1 MNAPLP
7 DISLTDAAPGGRPL
21 EWVGMQGIDLPVAVA
36 EPGCRRDVHA
46 RADVQVDLPAPH
58 VKGIHMSRL
67 YRLLDGLDGL
77 DDGAAL
83 SPAGL
88 QRVLHAMVDSH
99 RDCDTRSARLRLR
112 FDLLARRA
120 ALVTD
125 GLAGWKAYPVRL
137 DATLTGSRFALRAQV
152 TVVYSSTCPCSAALS
167 RHWVEQAFLAAF
179 GRDDRVEPAAVAA
192 WLKRHATA
200 ATPHSQRSEAVVSVA
215 LPDDGAT
222 LGLIDLIDRIEH
234 ALGTPVQTAVK
245 RADEQAFA
253 VLNGGNLMF
262 VEDAARRVQAALDGY
277 HATPHVHVRHLE
289 SLHPHDAVAWAAPVR
304 EGADASCSASR
315 TRTSCAAAA
324 RGAARIRSTAIR
336 TASSCCWK
344 RTRWIT
350 GR

>member
-1 MNAPLP
+1 MEKALHRIPSMNAPLP
-7 DISLTDAAPGGRPL
+7 DISLTDAAPGRRPL

-67 YRLLDGLDGL
+67 YRLLDGLD
-77 DDGAAL
+77 DGAAL

-88 QRVLHAMVDSH
+88 RPVLQAMVDSH
-99 RDCDTRSARLRLR
+99 RDCDTRRARLRLR

-125 GLAGWKAYPVRL
+125 GLAGWKAYPVRI
-137 DATLTGSRFALRAQV
+137 DATLTDVGFELRAQV

-200 ATPHSQRSEAVVSVA
+200 ATPHSQRSEAVVSVG
-215 LPDDGAT
+215 LPADGAT

-262 VEDAARRVQAALDGY
+262 VEDAARRVQAALDGR
-277 HATPHVHVRHLE
+277 HAHPRVHVRHLE

-304 EGADASCSASR
+304 EGADAC
-315 TRTSCAAAA
+315 
-324 RGAARIRSTAIR
+324 
-336 TASSCCWK
+336 
-344 RTRWIT
+344 
-350 GR
+350 

>member
-1 MNAPLP
+1 MNAALP
-7 DISLTDAAPGGRPL
+7 DISLTDVAPGRRPL
-21 EWVGMQGIDLPVAVA
+21 DWVGMQGIDLPVAVA

-46 RADVQVDLPAPH
+46 RADVQVDLPAPD

-67 YRLLDGLDGL
+67 YRLLDGLGDGT
-77 DDGAAL
+77 AL

-88 QRVLHAMVDSH
+88 RRVLHAMVDSH

-125 GLAGWKAYPVRL
+125 GLAGWKAYPVRI
-137 DATLTGSRFALRAQV
+137 DATLTGARFELRAQV
-152 TVVYSSTCPCSAALS
+152 TAVYSSTCPCSAALS

-179 GRDDRVEPAAVAA
+179 GRDERVEPAAVAA

-215 LPDDGAT
+215 LPADGAT
-222 LGLIDLIDRIEH
+222 LGLIDLIDRIEY

-253 VLNGGNLMF
+253 VLNGENLMF
-262 VEDAARRVQAALDGY
+262 VEDAARRVQAALDGR
-277 HATPHVHVRHLE
+277 HADPRVHVRHLE

-304 EGADASCSASR
+304 EGANAC
-315 TRTSCAAAA
+315 
-324 RGAARIRSTAIR
+324 
-336 TASSCCWK
+336 
-344 RTRWIT
+344 
-350 GR
+350 

>member
-7 DISLTDAAPGGRPL
+7 DISLTDAAPGRRPL

-67 YRLLDGLDGL
+67 YRLLDGLG
-77 DDGAAL
+77 DGAAL

-88 QRVLHAMVDSH
+88 RPVLQAMVDSH
-99 RDCDTRSARLRLR
+99 RDCDTRRARLRLH

-125 GLAGWKAYPVRL
+125 GLAGWKAYPVRI
-137 DATLTGSRFALRAQV
+137 DATLTDVGFELRAQV

-200 ATPHSQRSEAVVSVA
+200 ATPHSQRSEAVVSVG
-215 LPDDGAT
+215 LPADGAT

-262 VEDAARRVQAALDGY
+262 VE
-277 HATPHVHVRHLE
+277 
-289 SLHPHDAVAWAAPVR
+289 
-304 EGADASCSASR
+304 
-315 TRTSCAAAA
+315 
-324 RGAARIRSTAIR
+324 
-336 TASSCCWK
+336 
-344 RTRWIT
+344 
-350 GR
+350 

>member
-1 MNAPLP
+1 MEKALHRIPSMNAPLP
-7 DISLTDAAPGGRPL
+7 DISLTDAAPGRRPL

-67 YRLLDGLDGL
+67 YRLLDGLD
-77 DDGAAL
+77 DGAAL

-88 QRVLHAMVDSH
+88 RPVLQAMVDSH
-99 RDCDTRSARLRLR
+99 RDCDTRRARLRLH

-125 GLAGWKAYPVRL
+125 GLAGWKAYPVRI
-137 DATLTGSRFALRAQV
+137 DATLTDIGFELRAQV

-200 ATPHSQRSEAVVSVA
+200 ATPHSQRSEAVVSVG
-215 LPDDGAT
+215 LPADGAT

-262 VEDAARRVQAALDGY
+262 VEDAARRVQAALDGR
-277 HATPHVHVRHLE
+277 HAHPRVHVRHLE

-304 EGADASCSASR
+304 QGADAC
-315 TRTSCAAAA
+315 
-324 RGAARIRSTAIR
+324 
-336 TASSCCWK
+336 
-344 RTRWIT
+344 
-350 GR
+350 

>member
-7 DISLTDAAPGGRPL
+7 DISLTDAAPGRRPL

-46 RADVQVDLPAPH
+46 RADVQVDLPAPR

-67 YRLLDGLDGL
+67 YRLLDGLGDG
-77 DDGAAL
+77 DAL

-88 QRVLHAMVDSH
+88 RPVLQAMVDSH
-99 RDCDTRSARLRLR
+99 RDCDTRRARLRLR

-125 GLAGWKAYPVRL
+125 GLAGWKAYPVRI
-137 DATLTGSRFALRAQV
+137 DATLTDAGFELRAQV
-152 TVVYSSTCPCSAALS
+152 TVAYSSTCPCSAALS

-200 ATPHSQRSEAVVSVA
+200 ATPHSQRSEAVVSA
-215 LPDDGAT
+215 GLPADGAT
-222 LGLIDLIDRIEH
+222 LGLIDLIDRVEH

-262 VEDAARRVQAALDGY
+262 VEDAARRVQAALDGR
-277 HATPHVHVRHLE
+277 HAHPRVHVRHLE

-304 EGADASCSASR
+304 EGADAC
-315 TRTSCAAAA
+315 
-324 RGAARIRSTAIR
+324 
-336 TASSCCWK
+336 
-344 RTRWIT
+344 
-350 GR
+350 

>member
-1 MNAPLP
+1 MEKALHRIPSMNAALP
-7 DISLTDAAPGGRPL
+7 DISLTDLAPGRRPL
-21 EWVGMQGIDLPVAVA
+21 DWVGMQGIDLPVAVA

-46 RADVQVDLPAPH
+46 RADVQVDLPAPD

-67 YRLLDGLDGL
+67 YRLLDGLGDGT
-77 DDGAAL
+77 AL

-88 QRVLHAMVDSH
+88 RRVLHAMVDSH

-125 GLAGWKAYPVRL
+125 GLAGWKAYPVRI
-137 DATLTGSRFALRAQV
+137 DATATGARFDLRAQV
-152 TVVYSSTCPCSAALS
+152 TAVYSSTCPCSAALS

-179 GRDDRVEPAAVAA
+179 GRDERVEPAAVAA

-215 LPDDGAT
+215 LAADGAT

-253 VLNGGNLMF
+253 VLNGENLMF
-262 VEDAARRVQAALDGY
+262 VEDAARRVQAALDGR
-277 HATPHVHVRHLE
+277 HADPRVHVRHLE

-304 EGADASCSASR
+304 EGADAC
-315 TRTSCAAAA
+315 
-324 RGAARIRSTAIR
+324 
-336 TASSCCWK
+336 
-344 RTRWIT
+344 
-350 GR
+350 

>member
-1 MNAPLP
+1 MEKALQRIPSMNAPLP
-7 DISLTDAAPGGRPL
+7 DISLTDAAPGRRPL

-46 RADVQVDLPAPH
+46 RADVQVDLPAPR

-67 YRLLDGLDGL
+67 YRLLDGLGDG
-77 DDGAAL
+77 DAL

-88 QRVLHAMVDSH
+88 RPVLQAMVDSH
-99 RDCDTRSARLRLR
+99 RDCDTRRARLRLR

-125 GLAGWKAYPVRL
+125 GLAGWKAYPVRI
-137 DATLTGSRFALRAQV
+137 DATLTDAGFELRAQV
-152 TVVYSSTCPCSAALS
+152 TVAYSSTCPCSAALS

-200 ATPHSQRSEAVVSVA
+200 ATPHSQRSEAVVSA
-215 LPDDGAT
+215 GLPADGAT
-222 LGLIDLIDRIEH
+222 LGLIDLIDRVEH

-262 VEDAARRVQAALDGY
+262 VEDAARRVQAALDGR
-277 HATPHVHVRHLE
+277 HAHPRVHVRHLE

-304 EGADASCSASR
+304 EGADAC
-315 TRTSCAAAA
+315 
-324 RGAARIRSTAIR
+324 
-336 TASSCCWK
+336 
-344 RTRWIT
+344 
-350 GR
+350 

>member
-1 MNAPLP
+1 MEKALHRISSMNAPLP

-21 EWVGMQGIDLPVAVA
+21 EWVGMQGIDLPVAVV

-67 YRLLDGLDGL
+67 YRLLDGLGDGE
-77 DDGAAL
+77 AQ

-99 RDCDTRSARLRLR
+99 RDCDTRSARLRLS

-125 GLAGWKAYPVRL
+125 GLAGWKAYPVRI
-137 DATLTGSRFALRAQV
+137 DAMLSGARFELRAQV

-179 GRDDRVEPAAVAA
+179 GHDDRVESAAVAA

-215 LPDDGAT
+215 LPADSAT

-262 VEDAARRVQAALDGY
+262 VEDAARRVQAALDGH
-277 HATPHVHVRHLE
+277 HANPCVHVRHLE
-289 SLHPHDAVAWAAPVR
+289 SLHPHDAVAWATPVR
-304 EGADASCSASR
+304 EGADAC
-315 TRTSCAAAA
+315 
-324 RGAARIRSTAIR
+324 
-336 TASSCCWK
+336 
-344 RTRWIT
+344 
-350 GR
+350 

>member
-1 MNAPLP
+1 MEKALHRIPSMNAPLP

-67 YRLLDGLDGL
+67 YRLLDGL

-262 VEDAARRVQAALDGY
+262 VEDAARRVQAALDGH

-304 EGADASCSASR
+304 EGGDAC
-315 TRTSCAAAA
+315 
-324 RGAARIRSTAIR
+324 
-336 TASSCCWK
+336 
-344 RTRWIT
+344 
-350 GR
+350 

>member
-1 MNAPLP
+1 MEKALHRIPSMNAPLP
-7 DISLTDAAPGGRPL
+7 DISLTDAAPGRRPL

-67 YRLLDGLDGL
+67 YRLLDGLCDG
-77 DDGAAL
+77 DAL

-88 QRVLHAMVDSH
+88 RPVLQAMVDSH
-99 RDCDTRSARLRLR
+99 RDCDTRRARLRLR

-125 GLAGWKAYPVRL
+125 GLAGWKAYPVRI
-137 DATLTGSRFALRAQV
+137 DATLTDAGFELRAQV
-152 TVVYSSTCPCSAALS
+152 TVAYSSTCPCSAALS

-200 ATPHSQRSEAVVSVA
+200 ATPHSQRSEAVVSA
-215 LPDDGAT
+215 GLPADGAT
-222 LGLIDLIDRIEH
+222 LGLIDLIDSVEH

-262 VEDAARRVQAALDGY
+262 VEDAARRVQAALDGR
-277 HATPHVHVRHLE
+277 HAHPRVHVRHLE

-304 EGADASCSASR
+304 EGADAC
-315 TRTSCAAAA
+315 
-324 RGAARIRSTAIR
+324 
-336 TASSCCWK
+336 
-344 RTRWIT
+344 
-350 GR
+350 

>member
-1 MNAPLP
+1 MEKALHRISSMNAALP
-7 DISLTDAAPGGRPL
+7 DISLTDAAPGRRPL

-67 YRLLDGLDGL
+67 YGLLDALG
-77 DDGAAL
+77 DGAAL

-88 QRVLHAMVDSH
+88 RRMLRAMVDSH
-99 RDCDTRSARLRLR
+99 RDCASRSARVRLR

-125 GLAGWKAYPVRL
+125 GLAGWKSYPVRV
-137 DATLTGSRFALRAQV
+137 DAVLTGDAFELRAQV
-152 TVVYSSTCPCSAALS
+152 TVAYSSTCPCSAALS

-179 GRDDRVEPAAVAA
+179 GREDRVAPAAVAA
-192 WLKRHATA
+192 WLQRHATA

-215 LPDDGAT
+215 LPVDAAT

-262 VEDAARRVQAALDGY
+262 VEDAARRVQAALDGR
-277 HATPHVHVRHLE
+277 HANPRVRVRHLE

-304 EGADASCSASR
+304 EGVDAC
-315 TRTSCAAAA
+315 
-324 RGAARIRSTAIR
+324 
-336 TASSCCWK
+336 
-344 RTRWIT
+344 
-350 GR
+350 

>member
-7 DISLTDAAPGGRPL
+7 DISLTDAAPGRRPL

-46 RADVQVDLPAPH
+46 RADLQVDLPAPH

-67 YRLLDGLDGL
+67 YRLLDGLGDG
-77 DDGAAL
+77 DAL

-88 QRVLHAMVDSH
+88 RPVLQAMVDSH
-99 RDCDTRSARLRLR
+99 RDCDTRRARLRLR

-125 GLAGWKAYPVRL
+125 GLAGWKAYPVRI
-137 DATLTGSRFALRAQV
+137 DATLTDAGFELRAQV

-200 ATPHSQRSEAVVSVA
+200 ATPHSQRSEAVVSA
-215 LPDDGAT
+215 GLPADGVT
-222 LGLIDLIDRIEH
+222 LGLIDLIDRVEH

-262 VEDAARRVQAALDGY
+262 VEDAARRVQAALDGR
-277 HATPHVHVRHLE
+277 HAHPRVHVRHLE

-304 EGADASCSASR
+304 EGADAC
-315 TRTSCAAAA
+315 
-324 RGAARIRSTAIR
+324 
-336 TASSCCWK
+336 
-344 RTRWIT
+344 
-350 GR
+350 

>member
-7 DISLTDAAPGGRPL
+7 DISLTDAAPGRRPL

-67 YRLLDGLDGL
+67 YRLLDGLD
-77 DDGAAL
+77 DGAAL

-88 QRVLHAMVDSH
+88 RPVLQAMVDSH
-99 RDCDTRSARLRLR
+99 RDCDTRRARLRLH

-125 GLAGWKAYPVRL
+125 GLAGWKAYPVRI
-137 DATLTGSRFALRAQV
+137 DATLTDVGFELRAQV

-200 ATPHSQRSEAVVSVA
+200 ATPHSQRSEAVVSVG
-215 LPDDGAT
+215 LPADGAT

-262 VEDAARRVQAALDGY
+262 VEDAARRVQAALDGR
-277 HATPHVHVRHLE
+277 HAHPRVHVRHLE

-304 EGADASCSASR
+304 EGADAC
-315 TRTSCAAAA
+315 
-324 RGAARIRSTAIR
+324 
-336 TASSCCWK
+336 
-344 RTRWIT
+344 
-350 GR
+350 

>member
-7 DISLTDAAPGGRPL
+7 DISLTDAAPGRRPL

-67 YRLLDGLDGL
+67 YRLLDGLD
-77 DDGAAL
+77 DGAAL

-88 QRVLHAMVDSH
+88 RPVLQAMVDSH
-99 RDCDTRSARLRLR
+99 RDCDTRRARLRLH

-125 GLAGWKAYPVRL
+125 GLAGWKAYPVRI
-137 DATLTGSRFALRAQV
+137 DATLTDVGVELCAQV

-200 ATPHSQRSEAVVSVA
+200 ATPHSQRSEAVVSVG
-215 LPDDGAT
+215 LPADGAT

-262 VEDAARRVQAALDGY
+262 VEDAARRVQAALDGR
-277 HATPHVHVRHLE
+277 HAHPRVHVRHLE

-304 EGADASCSASR
+304 EGADAC
-315 TRTSCAAAA
+315 
-324 RGAARIRSTAIR
+324 
-336 TASSCCWK
+336 
-344 RTRWIT
+344 
-350 GR
+350 